1 MQGDAF
7 ANYIEEHPKG
17 SIVEG
22 VISQIDDKSI
32 TVSLTEEVLGV
43 IRANEATS
51 ERVDDLNNFSKKAIK
66 SKQK

>member
-32 TVSLTEEVLGV
+32 TVSLTEEVWVLFV
-43 IRANEATS
+43 QMKLLLNELMT
-51 ERVDDLNNFSKKAIK
+51 
-66 SKQK
+66 